1 MKPRNTRW
9 CRLKCGNLL
18 PYVLNISRKY
28 VKFTANNATLLS
40 ISVQC
45 VSSTEHKGHEV
56 FDMTKTLKSQKKVFE
71 KDLHELEK
79 YIYPKYQNTA
89 ATLIVQKADLNKN
102 SKKVAT
108 AIDKH
113 GTDLHTEIDS
123 IFQ

>member
-1 MKPRNTRW
+1 M
-9 CRLKCGNLL
+9 
-18 PYVLNISRKY
+18 
-28 VKFTANNATLLS
+28 KFTANNATLLS

-56 FDMTKTLKSQKKVFE
+56 FDMTKTLKSQKK
-71 KDLHELEK
+71 DLHELEK

-102 SKKVAT
+102 SKKVTT